1 MGPHG
6 RQPAAPRPSMAGQSD
21 HTAPDHTAGERAEDG
36 VLIYGFQ
43 SILSWAQLA
52 LGIYAAVMLIDAAV
66 RREDAYRAASK
77 QTKGMW
83 LIFLAIATA
92 LLFIL
97 PVMSFLPIIGVIAV
111 IVYTVD
117 VRPALRAVSGGG
129 RGPRRGGSSS
139 DGPYGPFNGGR

>member
-1 MGPHG
+1 M
-6 RQPAAPRPSMAGQSD
+6 
-21 HTAPDHTAGERAEDG
+21 
-36 VLIYGFQ
+36 LIYGFQ
-43 SILSWAQLA
+43 SILSWVQLA
-52 LGIYAAVMLIDAAV
+52 LGVYAAVMLIDAAM

-97 PVMSFLPIIGVIAV
+97 PFMSFLPIIGIIAV

-117 VRPALRAVSGGG
+117 VRPALREVSGGS
-129 RGPRRGGSSS
+129 GPRRGGSSS
-139 DGPYGPFNGGR
+139 DGPYGPYNGGR

>member
-1 MGPHG
+1 M
-6 RQPAAPRPSMAGQSD
+6 
-21 HTAPDHTAGERAEDG
+21 
-36 VLIYGFQ
+36 LIYGFQ
-43 SILSWAQLA
+43 SILSWVQLA
-52 LGIYAAVMLIDAAV
+52 LGVYAAVMLIDAAV

-83 LIFLAIATA
+83 LIFLALATA

-97 PVMSFLPIIGVIAV
+97 PIMSFLPIIGVIAV

-117 VRPALRAVSGGG
+117 VRPALREVTGGGG

-139 DGPYGPFNGGR
+139 DGPYGPYNGGR